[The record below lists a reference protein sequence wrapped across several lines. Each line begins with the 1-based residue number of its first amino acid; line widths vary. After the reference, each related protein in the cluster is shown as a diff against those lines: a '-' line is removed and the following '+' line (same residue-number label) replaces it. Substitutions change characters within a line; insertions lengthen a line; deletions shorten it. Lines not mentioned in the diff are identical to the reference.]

1 MSVVAKV
8 CHFNIIKIVF
18 LYTIR
23 LGEESENNKNFTA
36 YEQYHSKF
44 ETILFIHAGSFKI

>member
-1 MSVVAKV
+1 MLVSVVAKV
-8 CHFNIIKIVF
+8 CHFIFVYN
-18 LYTIR
+18 R
-23 LGEESENNKNFTA
+23 LGEESESNKNFTA